1 MAKSNQCSS
10 ILKGWTIELSK
21 VVYFI
26 QIQSTVSTCSEFIL
40 FPDVI
45 AYVDV
50 WSSNKTENYSKP
62 FIDHLRELGAE
73 VSFCLLTEEKACIF
87 CS

>member
-10 ILKGWTIELSK
+10 ILKGETRALGK
-21 VVYFI
+21 VACFI
-26 QIQSTVSTCSEFIL
+26 QLQSTASPCSEFIV

-73 VSFCLLTEEKACIF
+73 VSFWCLFVDLEKI
-87 CS
+87 